1 LDQKGEELEQER
13 EDQVKDRWGSL
24 SRSLGRV
31 SLPGMNPHKSRSLR
45 DPHDPPG
52 GDGLGR
58 AELPALETGHTQMGA
73 KRFCLMVYHLEDS
86 HGTEIDAGT
95 ASVAE
100 DAIDIYLHQN
110 GRRGAYFQNEP
121 PFSGVIC
128 W

>member
-1 LDQKGEELEQER
+1 
-13 EDQVKDRWGSL
+13 
-24 SRSLGRV
+24 
-31 SLPGMNPHKSRSLR
+31 
-45 DPHDPPG
+45 
-52 GDGLGR
+52 
-58 AELPALETGHTQMGA
+58 MGA
-73 KRFCLMVYHLEDS
+73 KRFCLMVNYLEDS
-86 HGTEIDAGT
+86 HRTEIDAGT